1 MLLLRSVVVWLLILV
16 LAVLNGGFREAVLLP
31 NIGRQG
37 AFVLSGILLSLCIV
51 IVAVI
56 FAGWLRL
63 KGLSRCLF
71 VGLFWFCLTLSFEF
85 GFGLFVQKHSWTG
98 ILETYTFK
106 DGNIWPLVL
115 VVTFVAPLLAARIHG
130 KT

>member
-63 KGLSRCLF
+63 KELSRCLF
-71 VGLFWFCLTLSFEF
+71 VGFFWLCLTLSFEF
-85 GFGLFVQKHSWTG
+85 GFGFFVQKRSWTG
-98 ILETYTFK
+98 ILEAYTFK

-115 VVTFVAPLLAARIHG
+115 VVTFVAPLLAARLHG